1 MGLFE
6 ATALGIISLSMV
18 LLSLTLNGYKRYLG
32 GLLSAFAALICLP
45 PCAYFWRLALIDSG
59 KNPAWLGYRQYPVV
73 PIVLAVMACL
83 AVICITADL
92 ARLGQR
98 AKRRQQ

>member
-18 LLSLTLNGYKRYLG
+18 LLALTLTGYKSYLG
-32 GLLSAFAALICLP
+32 GLLSAVAALICLP

-73 PIVLAVMACL
+73 PIVLAVLLCL
-83 AVICITADL
+83 SVVCITADL
-92 ARLGQR
+92 VRLGQR
-98 AKRRQQ
+98 TRSR